1 MAQKVEFT
9 LTLVDNVS
17 KIVDSIKNSSKNA
30 FEAIGKSVKTLDSS
44 INGLNLSLGV
54 LGSSATL
61 KKILDSKNEL
71 DKLKISLNTTLGSD
85 VGKPLFD
92 SLIKV
97 QEGTQLS
104 REAFIQE
111 AIALD
116 GFGVSSEKIT
126 DTLSRL
132 SDVSLGSEGAFRSL
146 SEAMGKVSI
155 NGALGN
161 RELMAMRKSG
171 FDPLFE
177 ISKKTGESMSSLSE
191 RMKNGAITFKEV
203 DAALISATSAGG
215 RFYQSSEK
223 IASFVGERFN
233 TQLGRIPLILAKVG
247 DALESKFS
255 KTIGFIEKL
264 TDKLLANETSFAK
277 IVPIVFNFVSVISLA
292 ALAVKAFA
300 LASSALGAIAA
311 SPLILV
317 GTSVALLV
325 SYLIEAVAWTDKL
338 KDIFDA
344 FKFDGFID
352 GIMKI
357 GELILEVVVKSLLK
371 VAEVIVDV
379 FDYFLPSSVLS
390 GVRKAIE
397 SAQSFFPDA
406 KDSYV
411 STMEQVIA
419 APVKNFGARNNLEE
433 EEFAAKNGISGG
445 GIKQFNINIGE
456 LNGLKA
462 NTVST
467 TASSPKEFAQMA
479 VNELVKQVSQFGF

>member
-146 SEAMGKVSI
+146 SEAMGKVSV
-155 NGALGN
+155 NGALGT

-171 FDPLFE
+171 FDPIFE

-264 TDKLLANETSFAK
+264 TDKLLSNETSFAK

-292 ALAVKAFA
+292 ALAVKAFS
-300 LASSALGAIAA
+300 LASSIAMA
-311 SPLILV
+311 TNPFILV
-317 GTSVALLV
+317 GVGVALLV
-325 SYLIEAVAWTDKL
+325 SYLIEAVAWTDKF

-344 FKFDGFID
+344 FKFDGFIE
-352 GIMKI
+352 GIIKI

-397 SAQSFFPDA
+397 NAQSFFPDA
-406 KDSYV
+406 KDNYV
-411 STMEQVIA
+411 SPMEQVIA

-467 TASSPKEFAQMA
+467 TASSPKEFGEMA
-479 VNELVKQVSQFGF
+479 SKELLKQVSQFGF